1 MSEKEIKRSVLDRI
15 KYSVFRGDDFE
26 TYMRY
31 EIRDS
36 IKPAIG
42 KALEGLAS
50 DIIRAIFMEEGDI
63 DVRPRRI
70 GRRSSRD
77 DDYDYGRHSRKKKSR
92 DSGSRRRDRDY
103 DYDGTPSDIGPRETH
118 LVPFK
123 SRAEANEM
131 IDFLVR
137 RCKREGYVTVSEF
150 YAEADVVS
158 TNFANTDWGW
168 TSAAELR
175 RSRVGTERD
184 GSWRLMLPKVRDIRD
199 GGEEDDEEEED

>member
-1 MSEKEIKRSVLDRI
+1 MSEKEIKRSMLDRI

-50 DIIRAIFMEEGDI
+50 DIIRAIFMDDGDI

-77 DDYDYGRHSRKKKSR
+77 DDYDYGKHSRKKKSR
-92 DSGSRRRDRDY
+92 DSGSRRRDRDR
-103 DYDGTPSDIGPRETH
+103 DDGDIPSDLGPRETH
-118 LVPFK
+118 IVPFK
-123 SRAEANEM
+123 TRDEANDI
-131 IDFLVR
+131 IDFLVK
-137 RCKREGYVTVSEF
+137 RCKREGCVTVAEF
-150 YAEADVVS
+150 YAQSDVITTDFS
-158 TNFANTDWGW
+158 NRDWGW
-168 TSAAELR
+168 TNAAELR
-175 RSRVGTERD
+175 RSRPVFKG
-184 GSWRLMLPKVRDIRD
+184 GSYRLELPKIEEIRD
-199 GGEEDDEEEED
+199 DDDEEEED

>member
-50 DIIRAIFMEEGDI
+50 DIIRAIFIDEGDI

-92 DSGSRRRDRDY
+92 DSGSRRRDRDR
-103 DYDGTPSDIGPRETH
+103 DDGDIPSDLGPRETH
-118 LVPFK
+118 IVPFK
-123 SRAEANEM
+123 TRDEANDI
-131 IDFLVR
+131 IDFLVK
-137 RCKREGYVTVSEF
+137 RCKREGYVTVAEF
-150 YAEADVVS
+150 YAQSDVITTDFS
-158 TNFANTDWGW
+158 NRDWGW
-168 TSAAELR
+168 TNAAELR
-175 RSRVGTERD
+175 RSRPVFKG
-184 GSWRLMLPKVRDIRD
+184 GSYRLELPKIEELRDD
-199 GGEEDDEEEED
+199 DDEEEED

>member
-50 DIIRAIFMEEGDI
+50 DIIRAIFMDEGDI

-92 DSGSRRRDRDY
+92 DSGSRRRDRDR
-103 DYDGTPSDIGPRETH
+103 DDGDIPSDLGPRETH
-118 LVPFK
+118 IVPFK
-123 SRAEANEM
+123 TRDEANDI
-131 IDFLVR
+131 IDFLVK
-137 RCKREGYVTVSEF
+137 RCKREGYVTVAEF
-150 YAEADVVS
+150 YAQSDVITTDFS
-158 TNFANTDWGW
+158 NRDWGW
-168 TSAAELR
+168 TNAAELR
-175 RSRVGTERD
+175 RSRPVFKG
-184 GSWRLMLPKVRDIRD
+184 GSYRLELPKIEELRDD
-199 GGEEDDEEEED
+199 DDEEEED

>member
-1 MSEKEIKRSVLDRI
+1 MSEKEIKRSMLDRI

-50 DIIRAIFMEEGDI
+50 DIIRAIFMDDGDI

-77 DDYDYGRHSRKKKSR
+77 DDYDYGKHSRKKKSR
-92 DSGSRRRDRDY
+92 DSGSRRRDRDR
-103 DYDGTPSDIGPRETH
+103 DDGDIPSDLGPRETH
-118 LVPFK
+118 IVPFK
-123 SRAEANEM
+123 TRDEANDI

-137 RCKREGYVTVSEF
+137 RCKREGCVTVAEF
-150 YAEADVVS
+150 YAQSDVITTDFS
-158 TNFANTDWGW
+158 NRDWGW
-168 TSAAELR
+168 TNAAELR
-175 RSRVGTERD
+175 RSRPVFKG
-184 GSWRLMLPKVRDIRD
+184 GSYRLELPKIEEIRD
-199 GGEEDDEEEED
+199 DDDDEEED